1 MKISNNFRRLPRNN
15 NQVRV
20 VQRRRERFTNNLC
33 QGSRFITLARH
44 LRIINQG
51 QNQRARFPRIIRRK
65 YQRATYQRRR
75 RIRLNADTLNR
86 IVNLPTQM
94 TNNINNLS
102 NIDHMLVEEFF
113 NGASFV
119 QTLT

>member
-1 MKISNNFRRLPRNN
+1 MNISNNFRRLPRNN

-20 VQRRRERFTNNLC
+20 VQRRRERFINNL

-44 LRIINQG
+44 PRIINQG

-75 RIRLNADTLNR
+75 RVRLNADTLNR

-94 TNNINNLS
+94 TNDINNLS